1 MGFSTNLQ
9 GKVAHEALLSRQD
22 AELRLLEAMK
32 RCVNVKVKCDRDYAT
47 ALSTVA
53 SQGLKIDRGDELAGK
68 FHIFVFIFFYILY
81 YFISKKQF
89 VLVRSN

>member
-9 GKVAHEALLSRQD
+9 GKIAHEALLSRQD

-32 RCVNVKVKCDRDYAT
+32 RCINVKIKCDRDYAT

-53 SQGLKIDRGDELAGK
+53 AQGLKIDRGDDLVGK
-68 FHIFVFIFFYILY
+68 
-81 YFISKKQF
+81 
-89 VLVRSN
+89 LV